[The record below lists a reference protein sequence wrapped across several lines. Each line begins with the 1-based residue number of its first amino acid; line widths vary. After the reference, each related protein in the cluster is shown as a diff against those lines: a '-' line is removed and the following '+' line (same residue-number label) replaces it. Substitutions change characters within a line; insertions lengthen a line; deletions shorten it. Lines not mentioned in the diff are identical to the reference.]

1 MTALCVP
8 RIDYGAS
15 MSAAADLSPVVE
27 AVRGLELRPRQRQ
40 WVSLSLCIV
49 DAVYSIGAHYD
60 RHVLPV
66 VRRIAADAG
75 IETPSVPPPVTDLA
89 DPLPLER
96 FLDRYDTVDALLAV
110 TNNRQR
116 TSPRGGILKAE
127 AVLQYVTILHEYGI
141 RTLDDARVLL
151 DDPQR
156 LDTVE
161 TALRTVPGEGGFGVR
176 RGYLWMLV
184 GDEDTVKPDRMV
196 LGWLARHG
204 ADVNAATARILLSE
218 LATEI
223 SRVLGRRVTAWEID
237 HAIWI
242 SARSVR
248 AELRSDQEEPR
259 SQDRSIDPDAGG
271 VDAAGELADI
281 RDRLDT
287 VLATLGG
294 QSSRRVV
301 VDLDDPDE
309 PDLHFVLTAALR
321 EWADD
326 LRHQV
331 QDDPEHPNRADL
343 LRWAEAADRLHERI
357 DEAL

>member
-1 MTALCVP
+1 MPALCVA
-8 RIDYGAS
+8 RIDYGAL
-15 MSAAADLSPVVE
+15 MSAAADLSPVIE
-27 AVRGLELRPRQRQ
+27 AVLGLDLRPRRWQ
-40 WVSLSLCIV
+40 WVSLSLCVV

-66 VRRIAADAG
+66 VHRVAADAG
-75 IETPSVPPPVTDLA
+75 LETPSVPPPVTGLA
-89 DPLPLER
+89 DPLPLEA

-127 AVLQYVTILHEYGI
+127 AVLQYATILHEHGI

-184 GDEDTVKPDRMV
+184 GDEDTIKPDRMV
-196 LGWLARHG
+196 LRWLARNG
-204 ADVNAATARILLSE
+204 ADVDAVTARTLLSE
-218 LATEI
+218 LATEVT
-223 SRVLGRRVTAWEID
+223 RVLGRRVTAWEID
-237 HAIWI
+237 HAIWT

-248 AELRSDQEEPR
+248 TELHTDQDEPR
-259 SQDRSIDPDAGG
+259 SEGPSIGSDTRG
-271 VDAAGELADI
+271 VDAMAELAGI

-287 VLATLGG
+287 VLATMGG
-294 QSSRRVV
+294 KSSRRVV

-331 QDDPEHPNRADL
+331 QDDPEHPNRADF